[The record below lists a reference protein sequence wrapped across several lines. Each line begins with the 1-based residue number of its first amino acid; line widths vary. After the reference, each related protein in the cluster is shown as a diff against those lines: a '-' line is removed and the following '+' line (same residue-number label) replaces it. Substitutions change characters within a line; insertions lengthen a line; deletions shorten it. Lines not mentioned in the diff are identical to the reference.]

1 MFNSSNNWKYE
12 TAHIFGQKIF
22 RKEVLIRTTSWC
34 GLEIVRT
41 TMWCGL
47 EIVRTTMW
55 CGLEIIRTTVT
66 YLITAFSALLNC
78 WNNSVIDALWDQY
91 IEL

>member
-1 MFNSSNNWKYE
+1 MCYIHYTVEVVGLGRQLVKHVQPSLEKE
-12 TAHIFGQKIF
+12 
-22 RKEVLIRTTSWC
+22 KEVLI
-34 GLEIVRT
+34 RT

>member
-1 MFNSSNNWKYE
+1 M
-12 TAHIFGQKIF
+12 
-22 RKEVLIRTTSWC
+22 LIRTTLWC

>member
-22 RKEVLIRTTSWC
+22 RKEVLIRTTS
-34 GLEIVRT
+34 
-41 TMWCGL
+41 WCGL

>member
-1 MFNSSNNWKYE
+1 MTHGNHAATIQQPVHDKDRIDEENFVFLEGHNN
-12 TAHIFGQKIF
+12 
-22 RKEVLIRTTSWC
+22 KEVLIRTTS
-34 GLEIVRT
+34 
-41 TMWCGL
+41 WCGL

-78 WNNSVIDALWDQY
+78 WNNSVIDALWDQF

>member
-1 MFNSSNNWKYE
+1 MD
-12 TAHIFGQKIF
+12 ILQK
-22 RKEVLIRTTSWC
+22 EGLI
-34 GLEIVRT
+34 RT